1 MIGGIKRF
9 FGSRVVLMFLLV
21 VVVQILLIY
30 LISIGKFDFVLGK
43 NSLRNVKYR
52 EVAGTIY
59 SDFGSIKRDDNS
71 WVNAKVSWQDLE
83 PGLDKY
89 NWSMVDKVTQNSG
102 NRPILLTVL
111 IKHNRLTLCSKS
123 EEQECPP
130 RNEQEFL
137 NFITS
142 LFDHTQGKILF
153 FQIGD
158 QLDKNNFQ
166 DGFNNYL
173 SLIEKIDKLK
183 GKRVIVSSQIP
194 LSSWQD
200 YDKYLISNS
209 GFQVLSIGAS
219 QKVTET
225 AESIEKFKKALK
237 EKANNLPIW
246 GRLDQDDVSL
256 AQTDNLK
263 VDTIKKSLLL
273 FSSSVEKI
281 FYLSE
286 VESKVDNIGLFNKM
300 SIIKKIDFGDVA
312 IKVFEVTT
320 NKYSKPIYFLWA
332 DSHKINTKL
341 NIDPAYYNFY
351 DFKGSKTEINSN
363 NISSDSN
370 GLLMLPI

>member
-1 MIGGIKRF
+1 MGGIKRF
-9 FGSRVVLMFLLV
+9 FGSRIVLMFLFV
-21 VVVQILLIY
+21 VTAEILLIY
-30 LISIGKFDFVLGK
+30 LISLGKFNFALGN

-52 EVAGTIY
+52 EVTGTIY
-59 SDFGSIKRDDNS
+59 SDLVGIKRDDNS
-71 WVNAKVSWQDLE
+71 WVNVKVSWQDLE

-89 NWSMVDKVTQNSG
+89 NWLSVDKVTQNSG

-137 NFITS
+137 NFVTS

-166 DGFNNYL
+166 EDFKNYL
-173 SLIEKIDKLK
+173 SLIKKIDKLR
-183 GKRVIVSSQIP
+183 GGRIIVSSQIP

-200 YDKYLISNS
+200 YDKYLIANS

-225 AESIEKFKKALK
+225 AENIGKFKKALK
-237 EKANNLPIW
+237 EKANDLPIW
-246 GRLDQDDVSL
+246 GRLDHDDVAL
-256 AQTDNLK
+256 AQIDNLK
-263 VDTIKKSLLL
+263 VDAIKKSLLL
-273 FSSSVEKI
+273 FSSGVEKI
-281 FYLSE
+281 FYLNE
-286 VESKVDNIGLFNKM
+286 VMSKVDNIGLLNEM
-300 SIIKKIDFGDVA
+300 SKINKIDFGNENILAFEIVA
-312 IKVFEVTT
+312 SR
-320 NKYSKPIYFLWA
+320 YSKPIYFLWTEK
-332 DSHKINTKL
+332 DQL
-341 NIDPAYYNFY
+341 NITLDIDPAYYNFY
-351 DFKGSKTEINSN
+351 NFKGSKVEINGKN
-363 NISSDSN
+363 VLSDSY